1 MFRYIIMTLAIIL
14 LLFFNSLLHAVL
26 KEMMSLGIH
35 RGTFDIR
42 PIHIGII
49 MGICFGISSTII
61 YFIYI
66 KLFKNNKYSNK
77 NNHIENK
84 PKLNIQNN
92 TIQTNN
98 KIQKNIENIS
108 EKTEQL
114 TLKRIVPCF
123 FPNVKDANI
132 EDYNSIKNFENNT
145 HKQEITDSIQ
155 SRKEIVLQP
164 ENLNQIVLCPSCN
177 QKMNVPYGKWVQ
189 VTCPA
194 CKHVFEVEP

>member
-14 LLFFNSLLHAVL
+14 LLFFNSLLHAIL

-66 KLFKNNKYSNK
+66 KLFKNNKYSNQ

-98 KIQKNIENIS
+98 KIQNTIENIS
-108 EKTEQL
+108 EKTEQV

-123 FPNVKDANI
+123 LPNVENVNI
-132 EDYNSIKNFENNT
+132 EDDNPT
-145 HKQEITDSIQ
+145 
-155 SRKEIVLQP
+155 RKEILLQP